1 MPQGSSAQD
10 KVTMRG
16 KQANGANGQGR
27 RINTKVVLTLERK
40 NKARTFSRPNKML
53 GLLIVG
59 LGPSSIS
66 LARIL

>member
-16 KQANGANGQGR
+16 KQANRANGQGR
-27 RINTKVVLTLERK
+27 AINTKVVLTVEGK
-40 NKARTFSRPNKML
+40 NKARTFSRLDKML

-59 LGPSSIS
+59 FGHMGTIPTEN
-66 LARIL
+66 